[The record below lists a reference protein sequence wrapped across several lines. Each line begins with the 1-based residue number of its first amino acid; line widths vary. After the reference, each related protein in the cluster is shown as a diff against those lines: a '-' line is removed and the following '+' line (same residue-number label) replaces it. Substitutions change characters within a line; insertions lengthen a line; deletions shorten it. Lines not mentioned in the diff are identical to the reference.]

1 MTPLVVDAS
10 VAVKWLLPEVHS
22 PAARRILTA
31 DEDLL
36 APDLL
41 WAEVGNVLWKRCRS
55 GELTREQAQE
65 LLQDFRR
72 LPVTTVSARS
82 LVAEAWEIAVQFD
95 RSVYDSLYLAL
106 AVIRECRLVTA
117 DRAFYSS
124 LRRTPLAASLCWVE
138 DIRAESH

>member
-22 PAARRILTA
+22 PAARRILA
-31 DEDLL
+31 VGQNLL

-41 WAEVGNVLWKRCRS
+41 WAELGNVLWKRCRS
-55 GELTREQAQE
+55 GELTREE
-65 LLQDFRR
+65 TRDLLRDFRR
-72 LPVTTVSARS
+72 LSVITVPVRD
-82 LVAEAWEIAVQFD
+82 LVAEAMEIAVQFD

-106 AVIRECRLVTA
+106 AVTRECRLVTA

-124 LRRTPLAASLCWVE
+124 LKRTPLAASVCWVE
-138 DIRAESH
+138 DT